1 MTLPRL
7 RTLIVA
13 PAALAATLALAPA
26 VAAQASRTPP
36 PTGDQPQGADLF
48 SPVGT
53 AFDMTPA
60 QEKAMA
66 AFRADP
72 SAGEIQVL
80 RINANVPRTADAV
93 NFNFLTGTPFMLSTK
108 ARQDRAAGSY
118 AWLGGDES
126 GGKSAT
132 LVVQGDAIT
141 GTIRDGD
148 KLFRVRPLG
157 GGVHAVIAVD
167 QAKLPPEHPPAF
179 DRRKVEPKEPPPL
192 YSRRLR
198 ASAVRPTAAAESE
211 TAGTSGAGLRAST
224 RAASERTPRADLAG
238 AAASADL
245 ADAPPAAADAACGTI
260 DVLVAYTPAAESE
273 SGGAG
278 ALAQLAIDETNQSYL
293 KSGIQPRLRLVHAE
307 EVAYV
312 ESGDMELDVER
323 LANPADGFLDD
334 VPPLRDAHHADL
346 AVLLT
351 GNGNFCGIAA
361 DILAAADRAFAV
373 VGQNC
378 ATGYYSFGHELGH
391 LQGARHNPEADPTP
405 TPFAHGHGFFSTAN
419 RKRTVMSYD
428 CPVGCTRIDVWA
440 DPTVVVDG
448 VPMGDPAVHHDARVL
463 NETACDI
470 AAFRTGP
477 GSEPGS
483 GPATPESTVAPK
495 KVPSLSAWSALLLVA
510 AAPWALA
517 RRARA

>member
-1 MTLPRL
+1 MNRL
-7 RTLIVA
+7 RVLVLVPVLAGLVPAAA
-13 PAALAATLALAPA
+13 PAQTRRADE
-26 VAAQASRTPP
+26 PP
-36 PTGDQPQGADLF
+36 PPAADFFEPL
-48 SPVGT
+48 G
-53 AFDMTPA
+53 AFDLSPEQQRSIDTY
-60 QEKAMA
+60 
-66 AFRADP
+66 RADP
-72 SAGEIQVL
+72 SAGAVQVF
-80 RINANVPRTADAV
+80 RVNWNVPKTADAV
-93 NFNFLTGTPFMLSTK
+93 NFGFAPGMDLRLATRS
-108 ARQDRAAGSY
+108 RSDRSPDDY
-118 AWLGGDES
+118 SWSGGDAS

-132 LVVQGDAIT
+132 LVIQDQQCT

-148 KLFRVRPLG
+148 KLYRVRPIG
-157 GGVHAVIAVD
+157 GGVHAVIEVD
-167 QAKLPPEHPPAF
+167 TKKLPPEHPPAF

-273 SGGAG
+273 SGGAA